1 MYGDQFGEFVC
12 GYWGLKPVKSN
23 IGNKFLPGIW
33 GVRYSTVSARREWTR
48 EKPSSEEDYSN
59 PITSQPPLR
68 THYDLSQAM
77 SVFD

>member
-1 MYGDQFGEFVC
+1 MDTGAQR
-12 GYWGLKPVKSN
+12 VKSN

-33 GVRYSTVSARREWTR
+33 GVRYSTVSARREWTG
-48 EKPSSEEDYSN
+48 ENPLTEGDYSN